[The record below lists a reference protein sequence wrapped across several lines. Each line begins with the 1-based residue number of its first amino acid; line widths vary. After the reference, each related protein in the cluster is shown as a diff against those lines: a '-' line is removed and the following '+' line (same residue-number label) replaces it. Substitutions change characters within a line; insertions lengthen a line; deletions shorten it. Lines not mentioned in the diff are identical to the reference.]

1 MDSSE
6 IITQLNNIKN
16 GPHLTEKQMYYK
28 GRTRNFKVY
37 EVDLT
42 LLSFNPHN
50 GRIGSIVEEYKQ
62 EHGTDIIS
70 LPIEERNSL
79 IHDWIK
85 NKNVAR
91 NKQTYDDIKQ
101 KQQIEPAVITSDGLV
116 VDGNRRFMT
125 LRTLASEGDSRP
137 IKTVILDET
146 YDDPSAAIHIEKLET
161 SIQLGKDPTLGYD
174 PIEKYIKSKKFM
186 DDYSRSVL
194 PENEIV
200 AMMGFKDVKVLRNHV
215 SICRLMDD
223 YLDFIEMPKMYSV
236 IAEQEDLFINLEK
249 TLTSYNLGRGR
260 TEWDVND
267 DDIQDYK
274 DTAFYSLRYIYNIN
288 KEKRPCEVKDLRKN
302 FYRNSKE
309 SVFANQE
316 VWLEYKKNIDLNN
329 IDDLYTVSEQKED
342 INKFINDGLSFSDAG
357 RKVNE
362 KWSQKVHPSLAKAIN
377 VSADSLNILKE
388 STTPI
393 TLLQSSLSKM
403 LKFIDKDKFEKNG
416 EIELS
421 GLFEHIKSDKD
432 AYQISNNLRRITEYL
447 KKNINIR

>member
-6 IITQLNNIKN
+6 IINQLNSIKD
-16 GPHLTEKQMYYK
+16 GQHLTEKLMYYK
-28 GRTRNFKVY
+28 GETRSFKVY

-91 NKQTYDDIKQ
+91 NKQTYEDIKQ
-101 KQQIEPAVITSDGLV
+101 KQQIEPTVITSDGLV

-125 LRTLASEGDSRP
+125 LRTLASEGITRQ

-186 DDYSRSVL
+186 DDYERSVL

-200 AMMGFKDVKVLRNHV
+200 TMMGFKSVQVLRSHV
-215 SICRLMDD
+215 SICRLMDE

-236 IAEQEDLFINLEK
+236 IAEQEDLFITLEK
-249 TLTSYNLGRGR
+249 TLGSYSRGSGKS
-260 TEWDVND
+260 EWDVSDN
-267 DDIQDYK
+267 DIQDFK
-274 DTAFYSLRYIYNIN
+274 DAAFYTLRYNYNIN
-288 KEKRPCEVKDLRKN
+288 KDKKPCKTQDLRDN
-302 FYRNSKE
+302 LYRNSKDTI
-309 SVFANQE
+309 FANQE
-316 VWLEYKKNIDLNN
+316 IWKEYKQNIDLNN

-342 INKFINDGLSFSDAG
+342 ISQFLSEGLSYSDAG

-362 KWSQKVHPSLAKAIN
+362 KWSAKVHPSIAKAIN
-377 VSADSLNILKE
+377 VSFDSLSILKQ

-393 TLLQSSLSKM
+393 NLLESSLKKM
-403 LKFIDKDKFEKNG
+403 LKFIDKEKFEKNG
-416 EIELS
+416 ELELS
-421 GLFEHIKSDKD
+421 NLFEHIKTDKD

-447 KKNINIR
+447 KKNINI